1 MSNTKRLV
9 LCALLAT
16 IALALS
22 YVESLVPLPLPIPGA
37 RLGLGNALVLLAL
50 LTLGKK
56 EALAVMA
63 VKISLSALLFGTP
76 ISFLYALI
84 GGTLSLFT
92 MVALHNRA
100 QVSPIGQ
107 SIAGAVAHNLGQVLV
122 AIAITATPRL
132 IVYFTPL
139 ALLGALTGALSGL
152 LAMWC
157 ARKITPVRRRI
168 S

>member
-1 MSNTKRLV
+1 MSNTKRLI

-22 YVESLVPLPLPIPGA
+22 YVESLAPLPLPIPGA

-63 VKISLSALLFGTP
+63 VKTSLSALLFGTP
-76 ISFLYALI
+76 ISFLYALS
-84 GGTLSLFT
+84 GGALSLGA

-122 AIAITATPRL
+122 AIALTATPQL
-132 IVYFTPL
+132 ILYFTPL

-157 ARKITPVRRRI
+157 ERKITPTRRRV